1 MPGPGDFLK
10 VTYKGRNVKRKDKIV
25 YDDSTPYTFL
35 WDSRSYVAEPGKE
48 AFVPYEA
55 VSVAMG
61 DARSGESMASARDEA
76 GNVSWVTDRPT
87 ELRRLRILYDNEV
100 DDSGLPLYAPEATVT
115 DLEGNDVKMVLH
127 DPSGASV
134 IPVSTTALDRDQ
146 LMAQIQRQQRM
157 IQQLAQDQGID
168 LPPDEPAESQTLDEP
183 SDQSTANPFETIPE
197 G

>member
-1 MPGPGDFLK
+1 MTMLGPGDFLK
-10 VTYKGRNVKRKDKIV
+10 VTYKGRNVKLKDDIV
-25 YDDSTPYTFL
+25 WDDTTPFTFL

-61 DARSGESMASARDEA
+61 DGRTGESMASARDEA

-87 ELRRLRILYDNEV
+87 ELRRLKILYDNAV
-100 DDSGLPLYAPEATVT
+100 DENDLPLYAPQADVK
-115 DLEGNDVKMVLH
+115 DLEGNEVKTVLH
-127 DPSGASV
+127 DPTGASV
-134 IPVSTTALDRDQ
+134 IPVATTGLDKEQ
-146 LMAQIQRQQRM
+146 LMAQIQRQERL

-168 LPPDEPAESQTLDEP
+168 LPPEEEPVEEP
-183 SDQSTANPFETIPE
+183 STVNPFETIPE

>member
-1 MPGPGDFLK
+1 MLGPGDFLK
-10 VTYKGRNVKRKDKIV
+10 VTYKGRNVKLKDDIV
-25 YDDSTPYTFL
+25 WDDTTPFTFL

-61 DARSGESMASARDEA
+61 DGRTGESMASARDEA

-87 ELRRLRILYDNEV
+87 ELRRLKILYDNAV
-100 DDSGLPLYAPEATVT
+100 DENDLPLYAPQADVK
-115 DLEGNDVKMVLH
+115 DLEGNEVKTVLH
-127 DPSGASV
+127 DPTGASV
-134 IPVSTTALDRDQ
+134 IPVATTGLDKEQ
-146 LMAQIQRQQRM
+146 LMAQIQRQERL

-168 LPPDEPAESQTLDEP
+168 LPPEEEPVEEP
-183 SDQSTANPFETIPE
+183 STVNPFETIPE